1 MEFTQQEQMLI
12 KEFSNQAEEKM
23 KGLISGTATKQE
35 VADALTQINEAVKT
49 ETQAVKSALETILKE
64 QGMTI
69 ENLQKNFG
77 KDSTPISWRE
87 QVKNALSEN
96 KEKLTNYKGGTA
108 AKFEV
113 SKSAAA
119 MTTGNYSGGLVGLST
134 WDNEP
139 SKFVRRKAFL
149 RDLIRVRNVSD
160 AYVAW
165 MEQANAAGGA
175 GNQTEGS
182 AKTQADFD
190 LVEQSIKVQTIN
202 SYIVAS
208 KQMLADVPFINS
220 LINDE
225 LMELVD
231 LRLDEQILKGTGLT
245 TNLKGIESY
254 ATAYAAG
261 AFAST
266 IPNSNIF
273 DLLVTAKAQIA
284 AANHYPSV
292 VLMHP
297 TDVARLILTKD
308 NEGSYI
314 NGPAGLLTA
323 SGLQIVENTG
333 VTQNTLFVMDPL
345 KSTLAMREDV
355 SVTIGLNSD
364 DFTTNKVTILAEL
377 RAAHYIKSNDTTAFV
392 EVTDIDASVAS
403 LNV

>member
-1 MEFTQQEQMLI
+1 MDLTQQEQMLI

-23 KGLISGTATKQE
+23 KGLINGTATKQE
-35 VADALTQINEAVKT
+35 VADAVKQMSESVKTETEAVKT
-49 ETQAVKSALETILKE
+49 ALETILKE
-64 QGMTI
+64 QGLTI

-77 KDSTPISWRE
+77 NDSRPLSWQE
-87 QVKNALSEN
+87 QVKNALTEN
-96 KEKLTNYKGGTA
+96 KDRLTNYKGGTA

-113 SKSAAA
+113 SKAAA
-119 MTTGNYSGGLVGLST
+119 MTTGNYSGGFVGITT

-139 SKFVRRKAFL
+139 SRFVRRKPYL

-165 MEQANAAGGA
+165 MEQSNAGGGA

-190 LVEQSIKVQTIN
+190 LVEASMKIQTIN
-202 SYIVAS
+202 SYINAS
-208 KQMLADVPFINS
+208 KQMLADIPFINS

-231 LRLDEQILKGTGLT
+231 LRLDSQILTGSGLT
-245 TNLKGIESY
+245 TNLKGIVEY
-254 ATAYAAG
+254 ATAYSAG

-266 IPNSNIF
+266 ITNSNIF

-284 AANHYPSV
+284 AANASASV

-297 TDVARLILTKD
+297 TDVARFILTKD
-308 NEGSYI
+308 NDSNYI
-314 NGPAGLLTA
+314 QGPGGLLTA

-333 VTQNTLFVMDPL
+333 VSQNTLYVMDAL
-345 KSTLAMREDV
+345 KSTLALREDV

-364 DFTTNKVTILAEL
+364 DFTTNKVTILAEM

-392 EVTDIDASVAS
+392 KVTDIDAAVAT